1 MKKKFS
7 LVFLM
12 AGLLAAAPVMADKPG
27 KSERGDYRGEPRGEQ
42 RAEQRDNRQ
51 HDNDRDHGR
60 DDDKSERK
68 SQQYYAGGK
77 QHFEQ
82 SQYAMVR
89 DYYGEHYQGRRC
101 PPGLAKKHN
110 GCMPPGQAK
119 KWELGRPLPRDVIY
133 YSVPAPLVVQ
143 IGQPPFGH
151 RYVRV
156 AGDILMIAIGTG
168 LVVDAIQDL
177 GGM

>member
-1 MKKKFS
+1 MKKRIS
-7 LVFLM
+7 LVFFV
-12 AGLLAAAPVMADKPG
+12 AGLLAVSPVMADKPG
-27 KSERGDYRGEPRGEQ
+27 KSERGDHRGDQRGEQ
-42 RAEQRDNRQ
+42 RDNHQR
-51 HDNDRDHGR
+51 DNDRDHGR
-60 DDDKSERK
+60 DNDKSERK
-68 SQQYYAGGK
+68 SHQYSAGGK
-77 QHFEQ
+77 RHFDQ
-82 SQYAMVR
+82 PQYVMVR
-89 DYYGEHYQGRRC
+89 EYYGEHYREGRC

-119 KWELGRPLPRDVIY
+119 KWKMGRPLPRDVTY
-133 YSVPAPLVVQ
+133 YSVPAPLVMQ
-143 IGQPPFGH
+143 IGQPPSGH

>member
-27 KSERGDYRGEPRGEQ
+27 KSERSDHRGEQRGEQ

-60 DDDKSERK
+60 DGDKSERK

-77 QHFEQ
+77 RHFEQ
-82 SQYAMVR
+82 SQYVMVR
-89 DYYGEHYQGRRC
+89 DYYGEHYRGRRC

-119 KWELGRPLPRDVIY
+119 KWARGQPVPRDVRFY
-133 YSVPAPLVVQ
+133 DLPKDLRAHL
-143 IGQPPFGH
+143 PPPPPEH

-156 AGDILMIAIGTG
+156 ASDILLIAIGTRM
-168 LVVDAIQDL
+168 VIDAIEDI
-177 GGM
+177 GR